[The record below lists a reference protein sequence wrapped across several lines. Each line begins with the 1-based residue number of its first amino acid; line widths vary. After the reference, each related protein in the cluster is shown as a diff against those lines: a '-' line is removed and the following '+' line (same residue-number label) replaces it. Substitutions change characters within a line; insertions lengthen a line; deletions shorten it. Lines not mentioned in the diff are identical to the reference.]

1 VLWFAIIDEY
11 MAGMPAARLSMT
23 THQRV
28 KKHAER
34 APKARVDKFSERRA
48 ELGEAALTTLAALGY
63 ARTSL
68 REIAQ
73 NSEFSHGVLHY
84 YFSDKVDLI
93 ICSVKQYKARCVTR
107 YDHAVESAT
116 TCDELMEGFLQ
127 SLGDTLRD
135 EGHVHRLWYDL
146 RSQALFEEA
155 FRADVVQID
164 KSLEDMIWR
173 IMSRFAELRASRA
186 ACRPRPPTRC
196 STGCSS
202 RRCSS
207 TCRAMRRPSRQC
219 RPMCAR
225 PSRGCSPR
233 PPGQPP
239 RPQSGA
245 SAAPDAH
252 RRGLRLR
259 RFGLSS
265 LSLRRPTTRAPAH
278 CPLSHSSR
286 ITSPISAH
294 TARLALV
301 VGRCTDTHSPSV
313 RNIEG
318 ESMRCA
324 TSRPSCT
331 SRCASPKGMMVGPS
345 PASTAAF
352 SV

>member
-1 VLWFAIIDEY
+1 MVCEHIEEY
-11 MAGMPAARLSMT
+11 TAGMPAARLSMT

-34 APKARVDKFSERRA
+34 VPKARVDKFSERRA

-116 TCDELMEGFLQ
+116 TYDELMEGFLQ

-173 IMSRFAELRASRA
+173 IMSRFAELSGESGGMPPSATYALFDGLFQQALLRHLSGDAKAIETMQADVRQAITRLFAAPVARA
-186 ACRPRPPTRC
+186 P
-196 STGCSS
+196 
-202 RRCSS
+202 
-207 TCRAMRRPSRQC
+207 
-219 RPMCAR
+219 
-225 PSRGCSPR
+225 SPR
-233 PPGQPP
+233 S
-239 RPQSGA
+239 RKR
-245 SAAPDAH
+245 SA
-252 RRGLRLR
+252 
-259 RFGLSS
+259 
-265 LSLRRPTTRAPAH
+265 
-278 CPLSHSSR
+278 
-286 ITSPISAH
+286 
-294 TARLALV
+294 
-301 VGRCTDTHSPSV
+301 
-313 RNIEG
+313 
-318 ESMRCA
+318 
-324 TSRPSCT
+324 
-331 SRCASPKGMMVGPS
+331 
-345 PASTAAF
+345 
-352 SV
+352 